1 RGIDAA
7 FALDRPFRRVS
18 DWGHVAVLGTTAY
31 CVATD
36 RAPDVSKAMF
46 YANMGLLGTSFGDWL
61 YQQAVGAKVAQ
72 IRATKI
78 AERITAGTKTGA
90 SAGNPLATAQS
101 RALLQAGTQRARGYV
116 VNDTKR

>member
-1 RGIDAA
+1 MARPFTAARIGEMVWPELAAVGALCIGHVVIRAIDAA

-18 DWGHVAVLGTTAY
+18 DWGHVFVLGTTAY

-61 YQQAVGAKVAQ
+61 YQRAVGPRVAQ
-72 IRATKI
+72 IRA
-78 AERITAGTKTGA
+78 
-90 SAGNPLATAQS
+90 
-101 RALLQAGTQRARGYV
+101 
-116 VNDTKR
+116 